1 MPGSG
6 QTIRTMVWA
15 IVVLVAITLAAVVAL
30 TTLAPPGEDRRT
42 VVLQVLGILAP
53 TLAVMVTL
61 VQVGRVQAQVETV
74 ARDTHDLTNGLLDS
88 KVRAGVA
95 DVLHD
100 DLMDPEAADQVA
112 EDRARIESRDPEN
125 GTRP

>member
-1 MPGSG
+1 M
-6 QTIRTMVWA
+6 WA

-125 GTRP
+125 GNGP